1 MDGHYENGKGFMVAA
16 VPNDGERQVEALSS
30 RYQSDKLFLSRHHAI
45 AISVD
50 HDEVLELF
58 Y

>member
-1 MDGHYENGKGFMVAA
+1 MDGHYENGKGCMVAA

-50 HDEVLELF
+50 HDEVL
-58 Y
+58 